1 MNAHIWRLE
10 WFWVALETTRGTIV
24 APAIF
29 IPQVE
34 ATFQDM
40 FENVAD
46 ESALWVITSSSWAV
60 RTKEAAEWEIQAI
73 LSANSIWYFLRNII
87 WASTSAE
94 TSWTWAYEH
103 NFTDEVTNEKKSLS
117 ITKITPLSTKQYAL
131 WMLTSL
137 WISTKVWEQI
147 IAKMW
152 IKSKAWATGTA
163 TKNYVEDY
171 KFYAKHLNIYEADT
185 LAWLDWASK
194 LCLSDFELNLIQPLE
209 DDYCFSNW
217 VELSNLYNTDLQ
229 TEMSATK
236 VKRDTTFEDR
246 AKSLSMKA
254 MRIEIIDTSK
264 TIWVEDHPTIIIDI
278 AKTNIEE
285 YETSSPLWEIVK
297 ESFKIKAHYDLSTW
311 KNIDVKII
319 NEITSY

>member
-1 MNAHIWRLE
+1 MSYIWRLE
-10 WFWVALETTRGTIV
+10 WFGVALEDTRWV
-24 APAIF
+24 VQAPAIF

-34 ATFQDM
+34 ANFQDM
-40 FENVAD
+40 YENVAD
-46 ESALWVITSSSWAV
+46 ESALWVITSSSWIE
-60 RTKEAAEWEIQAI
+60 RTKQSAEWEIQAI

-87 WASTSAE
+87 WTATSAE
-94 TSWTWAYEH
+94 TSWGWAYEH
-103 NFTDEVTNEKKSLS
+103 NFSDEMTNEKKSMT
-117 ITKITPLSTKQYAL
+117 ITKITPLWTKQYAF

-152 IKSKAWATGTA
+152 IKSKSGIAWSEIKAYT
-163 TKNYVEDY
+163 EDY

-185 LAWLDWASK
+185 LAWLDSATPI
-194 LCLSDFELNLIQPLE
+194 CLSDFELNFIQPLE
-209 DDYCFSNW
+209 EDYCLNSW
-217 VELSNLYNTDLQ
+217 VEIANLYNTDLQ
-229 TEMSATK
+229 TEMSVTR

-264 TIWVEDHPTIIIDI
+264 TIWVSDHPTIIIDI

-297 ESFKIKAHYDLSTW
+297 ESFKIKAHYDLANW
-311 KNIDVKII
+311 KNIDVKVI